1 MEKIMSML
9 CKHMDTGVDG
19 QMFGG
24 QMLFYLDEAAA
35 VYALS
40 QCERSSRLVTYRFGE
55 TVFRKPVKINQILTF
70 YGHEPTFTNSSI
82 SFRITV
88 TADDATCLE
97 ADATLVAV
105 DGNGKKAAIRPRKK
119 L

>member
-19 QMFGG
+19 RMFGG

-35 VYALS
+35 VYAIS
-40 QCERSSRLVTYRFGE
+40 KCDRSIRLVTYRFGE
-55 TVFRKPVKINQILTF
+55 TIFRKSVAINQILTF
-70 YGHEPTFTNSSI
+70 YGHEPIFTRSSI

-88 TADDATCLE
+88 TADDEPCLE

-105 DGNGKKAAIRPRKK
+105 DASGKKTVIRPRKE